1 MINDALRTILPIAGW
16 PEERARAV
24 EITGGTDPILPTPF
38 RITETGTAT
47 LAAVGL
53 AVSDLWE
60 LRTGRRQEVAV
71 DTRQATAS
79 LRSGTYLKIDGTRVP
94 NGRNEVMGVYPAKNG
109 RWSYLHCNFPNHR
122 AAALKVLG
130 VPEDREAVRKAV
142 AQWDALELEEAII
155 SAKGAGG
162 MVRTMEEW
170 AQHPQGIAVASLPLM
185 EIVRIGD
192 SPPEELRSGDR
203 PLSGIRVLDLTRVI
217 AGPTCARTLAEHGAD
232 VLKITGAHL
241 PSLGRQEYDTGHG
254 KLSAHLDL
262 REQKDVET
270 LRGLAREAD
279 VFSQGYRPG
288 TIGSR
293 GFSPE
298 ALAEL
303 RPGIVVVSLCAFSHV
318 GPWASRRGFDTVVQ
332 TVSGITHRQGELF
345 PGAAPGPQFYPVSA
359 IDFLT
364 GYLMAFGALVALAR
378 RTREGGSWLVRIS
391 LAQVGR
397 WLVERG
403 QVPEADLKNV
413 AKEFTPA
420 ELERWSMT
428 SNTPVGRL
436 QHLGPVV
443 RLSETPPQWARPM
456 VPLGYNEPVWP
467 SLSDLRP

>member
-24 EITGGTDPILPTPF
+24 EITGGIDPILPTPF
-38 RITETGTAT
+38 RIGETSAAT

-60 LRTGRRQEVAV
+60 LRTGRRQEVAL

-155 SAKGAGG
+155 AAKGAGG
-162 MVRTMEEW
+162 MVRTMAEW

-192 SPPEELRSGDR
+192 SPTEPLRSGDR

-262 REQKDVET
+262 REAKDVET
-270 LRGLAREAD
+270 LRGLVREAD

-288 TIGSR
+288 TLGNR

-298 ALAEL
+298 ALAQL

-318 GPWASRRGFDTVVQ
+318 GPWASRRGFDTVIQ

-345 PGAAPGPQFYPVSA
+345 PGAQPGPQFYPVSA
-359 IDFLT
+359 IDYLT
-364 GYLMAFGALVALAR
+364 GYLMAFGALLALAR
-378 RTREGGSWLVRIS
+378 RTSEGGSWLVRIS

-403 QVPEADLKNV
+403 EVPEAELRDV
-413 AKEFTPA
+413 PKEFTAA

-428 SNTPVGRL
+428 SDTPVGRL

-443 RLSETPPQWARPM
+443 RLSETPPQWARPT
-456 VPLGYNEPVWP
+456 VPLGYNAPVWP
-467 SLSDLRP
+467 ART

>member
-1 MINDALRTILPIAGW
+1 MTNDALRTLLPFAGW
-16 PEERARAV
+16 SEERARAV

-38 RITETGTAT
+38 RIGETGAAA

-53 AVSDLWE
+53 AVADLWE
-60 LRTGRRQEVAV
+60 LRTGRRQEIAI
-71 DTRQATAS
+71 DIRQATAS
-79 LRSGTYLKIDGTRVP
+79 LRSGSYLKMDGAPVP
-94 NGRNEVMGVYPAKNG
+94 NGRNAVMGVYPAKNG

-130 VPEDREAVRKAV
+130 VAEDREAVRKAV

-155 SAKGAGG
+155 AANGAGG
-162 MVRTMEEW
+162 MVRTMDEW
-170 AQHPQGIAVASLPLM
+170 AQHPQAAAIASLPLL
-185 EIVRIGD
+185 EIVKIGA
-192 SPPEELRSGDR
+192 SPPEGFSSADR
-203 PLSGIRVLDLTRVI
+203 PLSGVRVLDLTRVI
-217 AGPTCARTLAEHGAD
+217 AGPTCARTLAEHGAE
-232 VLKITGAHL
+232 VLKITAAHL

-262 REQKDVET
+262 REKKDTEI
-270 LRGLAREAD
+270 LRGLVREAD

-288 TIGSR
+288 TLGSR

-298 ALAEL
+298 ALAQL

-345 PGAAPGPQFYPVSA
+345 PGAQPGPQFYPVSA

-364 GYLMAFGALVALAR
+364 GYLMAFGAMVALAR
-378 RTREGGSWLVRIS
+378 RAREGGSWLVRIS

-403 QVPEADLKNV
+403 QVPEADLKGV
-413 AKEFTPA
+413 PKEFTAA

-428 SNTPVGRL
+428 SDTPVGRL
-436 QHLGPVV
+436 QHLGPVL
-443 RLSETPPQWARPM
+443 RLSETPPRWARPT
-456 VPLGYNEPVWP
+456 VPLGYHEPLWP
-467 SLSDLRP
+467 R